1 MNNPHLK
8 ARVLLK
14 LPTTPF
20 RDNFRVADDTPG
32 MRRARTAILG
42 RRPYYY
48 LMFSQTSSLSPDP
61 ENHALTSVQVDI
73 RPI

>member
-20 RDNFRVADDTPG
+20 RDNFRVADRPG
-32 MRRARTAILG
+32 VG
-42 RRPYYY
+42 R
-48 LMFSQTSSLSPDP
+48 FGG
-61 ENHALTSVQVDI
+61 EE
-73 RPI
+73 

>member
-20 RDNFRVADDTPG
+20 LANFRFVVYYRPIFLISFLQELFL
-32 MRRARTAILG
+32 RSAIL
-42 RRPYYY
+42 
-48 LMFSQTSSLSPDP
+48 F
-61 ENHALTSVQVDI
+61 
-73 RPI
+73 

>member
-20 RDNFRVADDTPG
+20 PDNFRVADNSGVEASLLAP
-32 MRRARTAILG
+32 RTKS
-42 RRPYYY
+42 RPKYWSKT
-48 LMFSQTSSLSPDP
+48 FF
-61 ENHALTSVQVDI
+61 EK
-73 RPI
+73 

>member
-20 RDNFRVADDTPG
+20 RDNFRVADHPG
-32 MRRARTAILG
+32 VG
-42 RRPYYY
+42 R
-48 LMFSQTSSLSPDP
+48 FGG
-61 ENHALTSVQVDI
+61 EE
-73 RPI
+73 

>member
-20 RDNFRVADDTPG
+20 RDNFRVADNPDGIRFCERNSVVVWQTQFRP
-32 MRRARTAILG
+32 AEELG
-42 RRPYYY
+42 FQIPE
-48 LMFSQTSSLSPDP
+48 SLVETFFQDK
-61 ENHALTSVQVDI
+61 Q
-73 RPI
+73 

>member
-20 RDNFRVADDTPG
+20 RDNFRVADK
-32 MRRARTAILG
+32 
-42 RRPYYY
+42 
-48 LMFSQTSSLSPDP
+48 P
-61 ENHALTSVQVDI
+61 EVIAQNGGN
-73 RPI
+73 